1 MGRALIMS
9 DVIAS
14 AGTSEAARAL
24 FWEVFFF
31 SRGRGVSLQVHFPWL
46 ENDQE
51 VTCLEIRDPSNLES
65 AIAALIIRAIELP
78 NGEPVGLIGL
88 VCVHE
93 EWRGAGLSVELMS
106 AAMDHAMHN
115 GLSALV
121 LWTQKPGI
129 YERHGFRF
137 DEQESTGSI
146 YLTNKCAV
154 DIEYVTSDWPGSD
167 THDRERGL
175 PPFALYG
182 QRIKSEGAELILLGG
197 ADRVTLAEWQGE
209 DSQVASLIQ
218 VVMAE
223 PWIINVC
230 AQSTLMAELTKRGFK
245 VDLVP
250 GAVRM
255 IKWLTNR
262 PSTVHPIKL
271 IDRI

>member
-1 MGRALIMS
+1 MT
-9 DVIAS
+9 DVVACT
-14 AGTSEAARAL
+14 GTSKASRAL
-24 FWEVFFF
+24 FWDVFFS

-46 ENDQE
+46 ENDRE

-65 AIAALIIRAIELP
+65 AIAALIIRVIELP
-78 NGEPVGLIGL
+78 TGESVGLIGL

-129 YERHGFRF
+129 YDRHGFRF
-137 DEQESTGSI
+137 DERDSIGSI
-146 YLTNKCAV
+146 YLPSECAEN
-154 DIEYVTSDWPGSD
+154 IEYVTSDWPGSD

-182 QRIKSEGAELILLGG
+182 RRIKSECAELILLGG
-197 ADRVTLAEWQGE
+197 ENRVTLAEWRGA
-209 DSQVASLIQ
+209 DPQVASLIQ
-218 VVMAE
+218 AVIAE
-223 PWIINVC
+223 PWVINVC
-230 AQSTLMAELTKRGFK
+230 AQSTLVAELTKRGFR

-255 IKWLTNR
+255 IKWLTSR
-262 PSTVHPIKL
+262 PLKVHPIKL

>member
-1 MGRALIMS
+1 MS
-9 DVIAS
+9 DVIAR
-14 AGTSEAARAL
+14 AGASEAARAL
-24 FWEVFFF
+24 FWDVFFS

-46 ENDQE
+46 ENDRE

-65 AIAALIIRAIELP
+65 AIAALIIRVIELP
-78 NGEPVGLIGL
+78 TGESVGLIGL

-129 YERHGFRF
+129 YDRHGFRF
-137 DEQESTGSI
+137 DEQDSIGSI
-146 YLTNKCAV
+146 YLPSECAEN
-154 DIEYVTSDWPGSD
+154 IEYVTSDWPGSD
-167 THDRERGL
+167 KHDRERGL
-175 PPFALYG
+175 PPFALHG
-182 QRIKSEGAELILLGG
+182 KRIKSECAELILLGG
-197 ADRVTLAEWQGE
+197 ANRVTLAEWQGE

-218 VVMAE
+218 AVIAA
-223 PWIINVC
+223 PWVINVC
-230 AQSTLMAELTKRGFK
+230 AQSTLVAELTKRGFR

-255 IKWLTNR
+255 IKWLTSR
-262 PSTVHPIKL
+262 PLKVHPIKL